1 MEGRRGGLVAN
12 LVPQPQDAGVDG
24 RAFTLMGRGNRKTMS
39 ESTVRARYD
48 FLFRTTS
55 DGIIML
61 GADGRVARLNPAAAA
76 MLRVTPEGCLGR
88 PPADAFAD
96 NRRLLHLLTQ
106 PDDVT
111 YDVQLPDRRLAVGF
125 GMTFADG
132 GRMVVLQDVTERREL
147 DSRREAL
154 VKTIAHD
161 LRNPISALE
170 GFADLVLK
178 FGPVNERQARFI
190 TRIRQ
195 TSQKLHDL
203 IGTLVDLAW
212 IEAGM
217 PLAYVPVQ
225 LSTIINRVVEEQAAF
240 ARLRGVTIAVS
251 TQDPMPTVMGD
262 PARLQQVVYH
272 LLHNAILYSRPE
284 QSVAIHAWQDA
295 EQAFCSVA
303 DQGIGIMPG
312 EVELIFDRMYRST
325 DEQVRALPGG
335 GLGLTMART
344 IIDRHGGRIWAES
357 EYGAGSTFTFVLPL
371 AEAR

>member
-1 MEGRRGGLVAN
+1 
-12 LVPQPQDAGVDG
+12 
-24 RAFTLMGRGNRKTMS
+24 MS

-55 DGIIML
+55 DGLIVL
-61 GADGRVARLNPAAAA
+61 DAEGRVIRMNPAAAA
-76 MLRVTPEGCLGR
+76 MLRISPEQCLGKTS
-88 PPADAFAD
+88 ADAFSG
-96 NRRLLHLLTQ
+96 NRKLISLLTLR
-106 PDDVT
+106 DDIT
-111 YDVQLPDRRLAVGF
+111 YDIALPEKRLAVGF
-125 GMTFADG
+125 GMTFDDG
-132 GRMVVLQDVTERREL
+132 GRIAVLQDETERREL

-154 VKTIAHD
+154 VRTIAHD

-170 GFADLVLK
+170 GFADLVIK
-178 FGPVNERQARFI
+178 FGPVNEQQDRFV

-203 IGTLVDLAW
+203 IDTLVDLAW

-217 PLAYVPVQ
+217 PLEHVPVQ
-225 LSTIINRVVEEQAAF
+225 LSGIINNVVEEQAAF

-251 TQDPMPTVMGD
+251 TQDPLPIVMGD
-262 PARLQQVVYH
+262 PLRLRQVIYH
-272 LLHNAILYSRPE
+272 LLHNAILYSHPE
-284 QSVAIHAWQDA
+284 QSVAIHAWQDV
-295 EQAFCSVA
+295 EQVFCSVA

-312 EVELIFDRMYRST
+312 ELELIFDRMYRSN
-325 DEQVRALPGG
+325 DEYVRNLPGG

-357 EYGAGSTFTFVLPL
+357 EYGEGSTFTFVLPL